1 MPDSADSPPPG
12 EPASSET
19 SGSLQRILARLK
31 SLIGSKNGQEDLR
44 DAIEDMIEQ
53 NVPAGAPLR
62 KDELILIHNV
72 LALRNQT
79 AADVMIPR
87 ADIDAVEIGSPLP
100 DLIRTM
106 IRTTHARLPVYRETL
121 DHVVGMVH
129 IKDVLAFWDNPGA
142 VKLSSL
148 VRRLLFIAPTMP
160 VLELLLQMQVS
171 RIHMALVV
179 DEHGGTDGLVTIE
192 DVVEEI
198 VGEIADEHD
207 EEVAPALIARPDGSF
222 VADAR
227 VRIEDF
233 EGRVGKFLTEDE
245 REDVDTLGGL
255 VFYIAGR
262 VPARG
267 EVIRHESGIEF
278 EVVDA
283 DPRRIRRLNIS
294 NLPPPKTEE

>member
-1 MPDSADSPPPG
+1 MPDSADSPPQG
-12 EPASSET
+12 EPASSEA

-44 DAIEDMIEQ
+44 EAIEDIIEQ

-79 AADVMIPR
+79 AADVMVPR
-87 ADIDAVEIGSPLP
+87 ADIDAVEISTPLP
-100 DLIRTM
+100 ELIRTM

-207 EEVAPALIARPDGSF
+207 EEAAPALIARPDGSF

-233 EGRVGKFLTEDE
+233 ESRIGKFLTEDE

-294 NLPPPKTEE
+294 NLPPPKTAE

>member
-53 NVPAGAPLR
+53 NVPAGARLR

>member
-1 MPDSADSPPPG
+1 
-12 EPASSET
+12 
-19 SGSLQRILARLK
+19 
-31 SLIGSKNGQEDLR
+31 
-44 DAIEDMIEQ
+44 
-53 NVPAGAPLR
+53 
-62 KDELILIHNV
+62 V